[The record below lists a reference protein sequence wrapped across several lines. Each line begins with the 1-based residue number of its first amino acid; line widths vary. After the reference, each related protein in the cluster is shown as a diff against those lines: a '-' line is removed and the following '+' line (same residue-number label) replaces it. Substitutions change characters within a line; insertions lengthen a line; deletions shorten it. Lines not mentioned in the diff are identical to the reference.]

1 MHCLV
6 QKIRC
11 IHLFKDETGFQIL
24 WMEGDSDGSWVRVTA
39 QRQGRWSLASDGE
52 SRGKCGQLP
61 KLRLIVLMSASALCV
76 LPGARPI
83 LSTKS
88 RVSLVIKV
96 RLGAQAELRA
106 GWGHTHSRLSSE
118 HTQTKHQPSDLFT
131 KQIPP
136 PRSGIPLLLPLMKYC
151 RLVLSVEPRSPLWPQ
166 TAKTGQMVQHVS
178 ISAISCHQNVLQ
190 TLIACKDMDTHDQT
204 SGNHLYQTNY
214 KAQSSTMDV

>member
-24 WMEGDSDGSWVRVTA
+24 WMERDSDGSWVRVTA

-83 LSTKS
+83 VSTKS

-136 PRSGIPLLLPLMKYC
+136 PRSGIPLLSSLSWNIAGECCQWSPGARFGHRQQKLDKWSSVSASAPSLVIKMSCRPSLPAKIWTHTIRHPAIIC
-151 RLVLSVEPRSPLWPQ
+151 TKQ
-166 TAKTGQMVQHVS
+166 TTKLKV
-178 ISAISCHQNVLQ
+178 
-190 TLIACKDMDTHDQT
+190 
-204 SGNHLYQTNY
+204 
-214 KAQSSTMDV
+214 